1 MGGDTEKELASTEQQ
16 LTRSLMMTLIITM
29 TMMMEMM
36 DRSVLRLMVCPAME
50 EDAGEGGEGEE
61 KYDFNAEY
69 IENIGAMMVNME
81 ATRLGSSLITSY
93 LQNVNIFPFRPCL
106 QFKIT
111 AMAPADLG
119 IKYFLVKL
127 KLGLR
132 LQ

>member
-1 MGGDTEKELASTEQQ
+1 MV
-16 LTRSLMMTLIITM
+16 LMMIA
-29 TMMMEMM
+29 
-36 DRSVLRLMVCPAME
+36 RSVLRLMVCPAME

-81 ATRLGSSLITSY
+81 ATRLGSSHHSSY
-93 LQNVNIFPFRPCL
+93 FQNVNIFPYRPCL

-119 IKYFLVKL
+119 IQYFSVL
-127 KLGLR
+127 
-132 LQ
+132 